1 MLEIGDR
8 LKSYEPLWENWYKD
22 SYLGGGNFGKVY
34 KLKQDFLGVVTY
46 SAVKIIS
53 INLESEMVAKDRRQS
68 YIDERK
74 RFVAEE
80 IKNMYKLKGR
90 SNLVHCLA
98 HMIRDV
104 YDDNGDLVGFDIL
117 IRMELYRSLP
127 DYLKHNGA
135 LDQQSVEKLSYQ
147 IGMALQSMHEI
158 NMLHR
163 DIKPD
168 NIYLDEKN
176 AFYLGDFG
184 VSKQVDSSSYST
196 LAGTQ
201 PFIAPEVWQVTKSNK
216 NYTKTADIYSYGITL
231 YYLLNENRLPLV
243 TPESNLNQ
251 IEQAVF
257 DRLNGKPF
265 PPPKHGSEKLKAVV
279 MKCCEYRPEDRF
291 QSMDEVLAALR
302 NEGFRYNRE
311 TAAPPPPQPMPQ
323 KTLYAGG
330 ATGSSFSGQQPLYG
344 GAPVRP
350 APAEQP
356 VQPASYSLPPLM
368 NPSVPQKD
376 FNSIPNR
383 GIPAGGYVQPAAVPS
398 PAAAAA
404 KPGSKKGLV
413 IGIIAAIVVVIGV
426 ACAILIPM
434 LLNSAKEYKF
444 DGTVNYDGDNNY
456 ATFKIDSD
464 KLSYIPDKYFKGYDE
479 DGCSI
484 TLTLDTADVEAFNY
498 YKDYLISVL
507 EYDADE
513 NLYQADSDYISGVPK
528 QEEEGAT
535 IFLIDF
541 AEHFYI
547 NNDGVFTVDL
557 SNTEK
562 ITFNLSAKCVKKIL
576 KSSSKGL
583 AFQCY
588 GVNITE
594 IKIDSAKDT
603 DSDGYISQSF

>member
-68 YIDERK
+68 YIEERK

-98 HMIRDV
+98 HSIRDV
-104 YDDNGDLVGFDIL
+104 YDDNGDLVGFDVL
-117 IRMELYRSLP
+117 IRMDFYRALP

-135 LDQQSVEKLSYQ
+135 LDQNSVEKLAYQ
-147 IGMALQSMHEI
+147 IGMALESMHDI

-168 NIYLDEKN
+168 NIYMDEKN
-176 AFYLGDFG
+176 VFYLGDFG

-216 NYTKTADIYSYGITL
+216 NYSKTADIYSYGITL

-243 TPESNLNQ
+243 TAESNLNQ
-251 IEQAVF
+251 IEQAIY

-265 PPPKHGSEKLKAVV
+265 PPPMHGSEKLKAVV

-291 QSMDEVLAALR
+291 QSMGEVLAALR
-302 NEGFRYNRE
+302 NEGFRY
-311 TAAPPPPQPMPQ
+311 TQKPVAPQMQDMAQ
-323 KTLYAGG
+323 KTMYAGAQTG
-330 ATGSSFSGQQPLYG
+330 ASFSGQQPLYG
-344 GAPVRP
+344 GTPAQPAQPRSIRP
-350 APAEQP
+350 P
-356 VQPASYSLPPLM
+356 VQPAAPSMAPIPS
-368 NPSVPQKD
+368 NPSIPQ
-376 FNSIPNR
+376 NTYGSMPTT
-383 GIPAGGYVQPAAVPS
+383 GYAQPAPVG
-398 PAAAAA
+398 PAAAPAA
-404 KPGSKKGLV
+404 KKGSKKGIL
-413 IGIIAAIVVVIGV
+413 IAAIVALVAAIGV
-426 ACAILIPM
+426 ACAIFIPK
-434 LLNSAKEYKF
+434 LLGGAKEYKF

-456 ATFKIDSD
+456 STFKVDSD
-464 KLSYIPDKYFKGYDE
+464 KLAYIPDKYFTGYDE

-484 TLTLDTADVEAFNY
+484 TLKLDTADVEAFNV
-498 YKDYLISVL
+498 YKQYLISVL
-507 EYDADE
+507 EYDADD
-513 NLYQADSDYISGVPK
+513 NLYATSSDYIAGVPK
-528 QEEEGAT
+528 KEEEGAT
-535 IFLIDF
+535 LYLIDF
-541 AEHFYI
+541 AEHCYLDE
-547 NNDGVFTVDL
+547 NGVFVVDM
-557 SNTEK
+557 SNTGK
-562 ITFNLSAKCVKKIL
+562 ITFNLSAKCVKKLL
-576 KSSSKGL
+576 KSSNKGL

-594 IKIDSAKDT
+594 ITIDAAKKT
-603 DSDGYISQSF
+603 NSDGFINQSF

>member
-104 YDDNGDLVGFDIL
+104 YDDSGELVGFDIL

-243 TPESNLNQ
+243 SAESNLNQ

-265 PPPKHGSEKLKAVV
+265 PPPMHGSEKLKSVV

-302 NEGFRYNRE
+302 NDGFRYTQNP
-311 TAAPPPPQPMPQ
+311 AAPQPQAMPQ

-330 ATGSSFSGQQPLYG
+330 PTGASFSGQQPLYG
-344 GAPVRP
+344 GSVP
-350 APAEQP
+350 P
-356 VQPASYSLPPLM
+356 VQPVVTEQPAQPGSYSLPPQM
-368 NPSVPQKD
+368 NPSMPQNS
-376 FNSIPNR
+376 FGSIPNR
-383 GIPAGGYVQPAAVPS
+383 EASAAGYVQPAAVPT
-398 PAAAAA
+398 AAAAV
-404 KPGSKKGLV
+404 KPKSRKGLL
-413 IGIIAAIVVVIGV
+413 IGIIAALVVAVGV
-426 ACAILIPM
+426 ACAILIPK
-434 LLNSAKEYKF
+434 LLNTAKEYKF

-456 ATFKIDSD
+456 STFKIDSD
-464 KLSYIPDKYFKGYDE
+464 KLAYIPDKYFTGYDE

-484 TLTLDTADVEAFNY
+484 TLTLDTADVEAFNV
-498 YKDYLISVL
+498 YKSYLISVL

-513 NLYQADSDYISGVPK
+513 NLYQVDADYIGGVPK
-528 QEEEGAT
+528 EEEEKAT
-535 IFLIDF
+535 IYLIDM
-541 AEHFYI
+541 ADHVYI
-547 NNDGVFTVDL
+547 NNDGVFTVNM
-557 SNTEK
+557 SNTGK

-594 IKIDSAKDT
+594 IKIDQAKKT
-603 DSDGYISQSF
+603 DSDGFISQSY